1 MPAFRPTLPPPGRLV
16 RLGVVLDARNPAGRL
31 AEVARMCDRVGIGA
45 VWVDDSARPGPP
57 PDGELDAWT
66 VLAALAPATTR
77 VRLGAM
83 LLAGRRPA
91 PLLAEMAASLAALA
105 GDRVEVSL
113 LAADGAPLRPYAD
126 AFAAAL
132 ATAAAAGAGADAT
145 AAAARPGGRPTVA
158 VEVGDPEKLDRD
170 SLDWLVGVADDV
182 LVTAADVD
190 RVAET
195 ARELRAACGLAG
207 REPESL
213 GVAVRLPVS
222 VGRTVT
228 EARARWDAEPAFAE
242 LGPPEQA
249 GVYGTLEQCHQRVIA
264 FAHAGVTDLR
274 CVLPNAGDIHDVIA
288 QVTAMTVGTVDKL
301 APGAPRSP
309 APPPP
314 EGWGGR
320 PRFPGGGAAGGVR
333 PEGSGGPQG
342 GPPVGRG
349 PGGFPGGSGPGSPTG
364 AGPGR

>member
-57 PDGELDAWT
+57 PATELDAWT
-66 VLAALAPATTR
+66 ALAALAPATTR

-91 PLLAEMAASLAALA
+91 PLLAEMAAALAALA

-113 LAADGAPLRPYAD
+113 LGAAGAPLRPYAD
-126 AFAAAL
+126 AFLAELATPLPAAEGPVVAAAL
-132 ATAAAAGAGADAT
+132 DTPPAGEGLDAPPAGAQ
-145 AAAARPGGRPTVA
+145 PGGRPTVA

-170 SLDWLVGVADDV
+170 GLDWLIGVADDV

-195 ARELRAACGLAG
+195 ARVLRAACALAG
-207 REPESL
+207 REPASL

-249 GVYGTLEQCHQRVIA
+249 GVFGTLEQCHQRVIA

-274 CVLPNAGDIHDVIA
+274 CVLPDAADIHDVIA

-320 PRFPGGGAAGGVR
+320 PRFPGGVR
-333 PEGSGGPQG
+333 GTPQ
-342 GPPVGRG
+342 
-349 PGGFPGGSGPGSPTG
+349 GFPGGSGPGSPTG

>member
-1 MPAFRPTLPPPGRLV
+1 
-16 RLGVVLDARNPAGRL
+16 
-31 AEVARMCDRVGIGA
+31 MCDRVGIGA
-45 VWVDDSARPGPP
+45 VWVDDSATPGPP
-57 PDGELDAWT
+57 PAAATELEAWT
-66 VLAALAPATTR
+66 ALAALAPATTR
-77 VRLGAM
+77 VRVGAM

-91 PLLAEMAASLAALA
+91 PLLAAMAASLAALV

-113 LAADGAPLRPYAD
+113 LGAPEAPVRPYAD
-126 AFAAAL
+126 AFL
-132 ATAAAAGAGADAT
+132 AELGTQ
-145 AAAARPGGRPTVA
+145 GRPTVA
-158 VEVGDPEKLDRD
+158 VEVGDPEKLDREG
-170 SLDWLVGVADDV
+170 LDWLVGVADDV

-190 RVAET
+190 RVAEA
-195 ARELRAACGLAG
+195 ARELRSACALAG
-207 REPESL
+207 RAPESL

-274 CVLPNAGDIHDVIA
+274 CVLPNAADIHDVIA

-314 EGWGGR
+314 AGWGGR
-320 PRFPGGGAAGGVR
+320 PRFPGGSATGG
-333 PEGSGGPQG
+333 
-342 GPPVGRG
+342 
-349 PGGFPGGSGPGSPTG
+349 
-364 AGPGR
+364 GPGR